1 MQGHLGGF
9 PWLPMASHGFPI
21 GIHGISMEY
30 PWNQWMENDCDLG
43 KSESDEPS
51 KFDLIWG
58 IWICLDKL
66 LD

>member
-1 MQGHLGGF
+1 
-9 PWLPMASHGFPI
+9 
-21 GIHGISMEY
+21 MEY

>member
-1 MQGHLGGF
+1 MEY
-9 PWLPMASHGFPI
+9 PWN
-21 GIHGISMEY
+21 IHGISMEY
-30 PWNQWMENDCDLG
+30 PWNIHGINGWRMTVIWGNLW

-58 IWICLDKL
+58 IWIFLDKL